1 MNKKRLSVVMA
12 GAMLASSVAPVL
24 AATETVVNNSEKGL
38 LIKRLR
44 ELVSGTVFSDI
55 KDNDTNKLDKNGNH
69 DFAGES
75 AYYVKIDTGSGAQFY
90 RLADIAAMETAIK
103 GATTATIEVFDR
115 GFVVKDGVV
124 YNHALEDMKVA
135 KTYTTDEL
143 KTVYDNFTDGN
154 HKADFSDVVY
164 KMNFTDGVL
173 TVTLRTA
180 DEEDKYKV
188 LTLKEGDKELEFK
201 TPLDKSGNEI
211 IENQGEWKNF
221 DRFAEKVEGI
231 SKGDNIPTKLIEKIT
246 LTDVDATYE
255 TVLSNLYDGLFLTEN
270 GQKLLDTLKE
280 YDKKGF
286 IVDDEIS
293 ADIIDTGRGI
303 YELRIKLEK
312 TVNAKTTKQVV
323 VVKSNN
329 KEQLSIFADGLAPQ
343 VPTSGHATPVRK
355 FPVQKLAGD
364 DRYETAVKVAKEN
377 ADIKTVS
384 ENGNIVLVNGGSL
397 VDGLAAAPLA
407 ASVSNMNNS
416 NGGTALAGHFVAPIL
431 LTGSDSLPKA
441 TKDYMKEV
449 IAHQQVGAL
458 NKVTVYLVGGEAVI
472 SKTVE
477 NELKEIGFRVVRAGG
492 KDREETSL
500 KVAKLMQDDT
510 TAGDGYDSDD
520 MSEAFLVGANGE
532 ADAMS
537 IASYAADK
545 KAPIIVE
552 SVHGISDESIE
563 FLKGYKNIPNGLPT
577 TIIGGETAV
586 SKATEEKLVAEKVK
600 VERVFGNKRQ
610 DTNAEVIK
618 RFYSNNQIKH
628 VLVSKDGV
636 ANKSHLIDALTATSV
651 AAKYHSPIVLASNEL
666 TKGQINELE
675 LKAEATGVY
684 VYQIGEGVAP
694 TVIKTIADKLGLAK

>member
-12 GAMLASSVAPVL
+12 GAMLASSVAPVM

-38 LIKRLR
+38 LIRRLR
-44 ELVSGTVFSDI
+44 ELVQGTVFSNI
-55 KDNDTNKLDKNGNH
+55 TENNDKKLDANGNW
-69 DFAGES
+69 DVPNES
-75 AYYVKIDTGSGAQFY
+75 AYYVNFNGRNYK
-90 RLADIAAMETAIK
+90 LADVAALETAIK
-103 GATTATIEVFDR
+103 DATTGTIKVYDR
-115 GFVVKDGVV
+115 GYVVKDGVV

-135 KTYTTDEL
+135 KTYKNASEL
-143 KTVYDNFTDGN
+143 EGIAKDFNDG
-154 HKADFSDVVY
+154 KPGFSDVVY
-164 KMNFTDGVL
+164 KMNFENGVL

-180 DEEDKYKV
+180 DTEDKYKV
-188 LTLKEGDKELEFK
+188 ITLQEGDKVLEFDE
-201 TPLDKSGNEI
+201 PLDKAGNKI
-211 IENQGEWKNF
+211 IENQGNWKNF
-221 DRFAEKVEGI
+221 DRFAEKTEGI
-231 SKGDNIPTKLIEKIT
+231 SKGDNIPGKLIETIT

-329 KEQLSIFADGLAPQ
+329 KEQLSIFADGLAPK

-364 DRYETAVKVAKEN
+364 DRYETAVKIAKEN

-384 ENGNIVLVNGGSL
+384 QNGNIVLVNGNAL

-407 ASVSNMNNS
+407 ASVSNLNNT
-416 NGGTALAGHFVAPIL
+416 NGTALDGDFVAPIL
-431 LTGSDSLPKA
+431 LTGTNSLPKV

-472 SKTVE
+472 SKSIE
-477 NELKEIGFRVVRAGG
+477 NELKEIGFRVIRAGG
-492 KDREETSL
+492 KDREATSL

-510 TAGDGYDSDD
+510 TAGDSNTSDN
-520 MSEAFLVGANGE
+520 MKEAFVVGANGE

-537 IASYAADK
+537 IASYAASQ

-552 SVHGISDESIE
+552 SVHGISDETVE

-577 TIIGGETAV
+577 TIVGGETVV
-586 SKATEEKLVAEKVK
+586 SKATEEKLTNEKIK
-600 VERVFGNKRQ
+600 VERVYGSNRQ
-610 DTNAEVIK
+610 GTNAEVIK
-618 RFYSNNQIKH
+618 RFYTNNEIKH
-628 VLVSKDGV
+628 VLVSKDGKG
-636 ANKSHLIDALTATSV
+636 NDSHLIDALTATSI
-651 AAKYHSPIVLASNEL
+651 AASKKSPIVLATNSL
-666 TKGQINELE
+666 TKAQLNELE
-675 LKAEATGVY
+675 LKAEPTGVY
-684 VYQIGEGVAP
+684 VYQAGEGVSP
-694 TVIKTIADKLGLAK
+694 SVIRTIANKLGLAK

>member
-1 MNKKRLSVVMA
+1 MGNTNGST
-12 GAMLASSVAPVL
+12 
-24 AATETVVNNSEKGL
+24 TETK
-38 LIKRLR
+38 
-44 ELVSGTVFSDI
+44 
-55 KDNDTNKLDKNGNH
+55 
-69 DFAGES
+69 
-75 AYYVKIDTGSGAQFY
+75 
-90 RLADIAAMETAIK
+90 
-103 GATTATIEVFDR
+103 
-115 GFVVKDGVV
+115 
-124 YNHALEDMKVA
+124 
-135 KTYTTDEL
+135 
-143 KTVYDNFTDGN
+143 
-154 HKADFSDVVY
+154 
-164 KMNFTDGVL
+164 
-173 TVTLRTA
+173 
-180 DEEDKYKV
+180 
-188 LTLKEGDKELEFK
+188 
-201 TPLDKSGNEI
+201 P
-211 IENQGEWKNF
+211 
-221 DRFAEKVEGI
+221 
-231 SKGDNIPTKLIEKIT
+231 
-246 LTDVDATYE
+246 
-255 TVLSNLYDGLFLTEN
+255 
-270 GQKLLDTLKE
+270 
-280 YDKKGF
+280 
-286 IVDDEIS
+286 
-293 ADIIDTGRGI
+293 
-303 YELRIKLEK
+303 
-312 TVNAKTTKQVV
+312 
-323 VVKSNN
+323 
-329 KEQLSIFADGLAPQ
+329 
-343 VPTSGHATPVRK
+343 
-355 FPVQKLAGD
+355 
-364 DRYETAVKVAKEN
+364 
-377 ADIKTVS
+377 
-384 ENGNIVLVNGGSL
+384 
-397 VDGLAAAPLA
+397 
-407 ASVSNMNNS
+407 
-416 NGGTALAGHFVAPIL
+416 LAGHFVAPIL
-431 LTGSDSLPKA
+431 LTGSASLPKA

-458 NKVTVYLVGGEAVI
+458 DKVTVYLVGGEAVI

-477 NELKEIGFRVVRAGG
+477 NELKEIGFRVIRAGG

>member
-280 YDKKGF
+280 YDKKTGYS
-286 IVDDEIS
+286 VSGET
-293 ADIIDTGRGI
+293 ALIDTGRGI
-303 YELRIKLEK
+303 YELHLTLTK
-312 TVNAKTTKQVV
+312 TVNTKTTKQVV
-323 VVKSNN
+323 VIKSNN
-329 KEQLSIFADGLAPQ
+329 KEQLQFFGTGIAPKT
-343 VPTSGHATPVRK
+343 PTSGHATPVRK

-364 DRYETAVKVAKEN
+364 DRYETAVKVAK
-377 ADIKTVS
+377 
-384 ENGNIVLVNGGSL
+384 
-397 VDGLAAAPLA
+397 
-407 ASVSNMNNS
+407 
-416 NGGTALAGHFVAPIL
+416 
-431 LTGSDSLPKA
+431 
-441 TKDYMKEV
+441 
-449 IAHQQVGAL
+449 
-458 NKVTVYLVGGEAVI
+458 
-472 SKTVE
+472 
-477 NELKEIGFRVVRAGG
+477 
-492 KDREETSL
+492 
-500 KVAKLMQDDT
+500 
-510 TAGDGYDSDD
+510 
-520 MSEAFLVGANGE
+520 
-532 ADAMS
+532 
-537 IASYAADK
+537 
-545 KAPIIVE
+545 
-552 SVHGISDESIE
+552 
-563 FLKGYKNIPNGLPT
+563 
-577 TIIGGETAV
+577 
-586 SKATEEKLVAEKVK
+586 
-600 VERVFGNKRQ
+600 
-610 DTNAEVIK
+610 
-618 RFYSNNQIKH
+618 
-628 VLVSKDGV
+628 
-636 ANKSHLIDALTATSV
+636 
-651 AAKYHSPIVLASNEL
+651 
-666 TKGQINELE
+666 
-675 LKAEATGVY
+675 
-684 VYQIGEGVAP
+684 
-694 TVIKTIADKLGLAK
+694 

>member
-12 GAMLASSVAPVL
+12 GAMLASSVAPVM

-38 LIKRLR
+38 LIRRLR
-44 ELVSGTVFSDI
+44 ELVQGTVFSNI
-55 KDNDTNKLDKNGNH
+55 TENNDKKLDANGNW
-69 DFAGES
+69 DVPNES
-75 AYYVKIDTGSGAQFY
+75 AYYVNFNGRNYK
-90 RLADIAAMETAIK
+90 LADVAALETAIK
-103 GATTATIEVFDR
+103 AATTGTIKVYDR
-115 GFVVKDGVV
+115 GYVVKDGVV

-135 KTYTTDEL
+135 KTYKNASEL
-143 KTVYDNFTDGN
+143 EGIAKDFNDG
-154 HKADFSDVVY
+154 KPGFSDVVY
-164 KMNFTDGVL
+164 KMNFENGVL

-180 DEEDKYKV
+180 DTEDKYKV
-188 LTLKEGDKELEFK
+188 ITLQEGDKVLEFDE
-201 TPLDKSGNEI
+201 PLDKAGNKI
-211 IENQGEWKNF
+211 IENQGNWKNF
-221 DRFAEKVEGI
+221 DRFAEKTEGI
-231 SKGDNIPTKLIEKIT
+231 SKGDNIPGKLIETIT

-329 KEQLSIFADGLAPQ
+329 KEQLSIFADGLAPK

-364 DRYETAVKVAKEN
+364 DRYETAVNIAKEN

-384 ENGNIVLVNGGSL
+384 QNGNIVLVNGNAL

-407 ASVSNMNNS
+407 ASVSNLNNT
-416 NGGTALAGHFVAPIL
+416 NGTALDGDFVAPIL
-431 LTGSDSLPKA
+431 LTGTNSLPKV

-472 SKTVE
+472 SKSIE
-477 NELKEIGFRVVRAGG
+477 NELKEIGFRVIRAGG
-492 KDREETSL
+492 KDREATSL

-510 TAGDGYDSDD
+510 TAGDSNTSDN
-520 MSEAFLVGANGE
+520 MKEAFVVGANGE

-537 IASYAADK
+537 IASYAASQ

-552 SVHGISDESIE
+552 SVHGISDETVE

-577 TIIGGETAV
+577 TIVGGETVV
-586 SKATEEKLVAEKVK
+586 SKATEEKLTNEKIK
-600 VERVFGNKRQ
+600 VERVYGSNRQ
-610 DTNAEVIK
+610 GTNAEVIK
-618 RFYSNNQIKH
+618 RFYTNNEIKH
-628 VLVSKDGV
+628 VLVSKDGKG
-636 ANKSHLIDALTATSV
+636 NDSHLIDALTATSI
-651 AAKYHSPIVLASNEL
+651 AASKKSPIVLATNSL
-666 TKGQINELE
+666 TKAQLNELE
-675 LKAEATGVY
+675 LKAEPTGVY
-684 VYQIGEGVAP
+684 VYQAGEGVSP
-694 TVIKTIADKLGLAK
+694 SVIRTIANKLGLAK